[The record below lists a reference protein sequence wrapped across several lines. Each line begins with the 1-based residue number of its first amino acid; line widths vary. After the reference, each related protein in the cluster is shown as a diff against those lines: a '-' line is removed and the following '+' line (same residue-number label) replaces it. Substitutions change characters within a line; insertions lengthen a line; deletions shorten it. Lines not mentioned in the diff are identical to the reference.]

1 MKHGHQG
8 EGGGKPPK
16 YQDSQAFADKVLEYF
31 DSCEKSRSMPNKAG
45 LCVFL
50 NISRSTYNEY
60 KKKYPDALK
69 GIEDYIENAW
79 VQRLAGTTPTGAIF
93 YLKNA
98 FSNDYRDRTET
109 DLTTKGEKVQG
120 FQYIPPDASK
130 DQAGA

>member
-1 MKHGHQG
+1 
-8 EGGGKPPK
+8 
-16 YQDSQAFADKVLEYF
+16 
-31 DSCEKSRSMPNKAG
+31 MPNKAG